1 MNKIIKKI
9 KAIKIVHNENGMV
22 SISAS
27 IILSLVVMFT
37 LAIYELSL
45 GENDTVEVLKLN
57 KQAENYTISECLNM
71 INKYQNDYNLWQ
83 IDTKRAE
90 NITEFAE
97 AIIVDEQNLNNDKL
111 NAGDIKITAYL
122 MNYKQN
128 EYRLVVETSFTKKEI
143 TNQKCVYLI
152 QKDDDVVVQRWER

>member
-97 AIIVDEQNLNNDKL
+97 AIVVDEQNLNNDKL

-128 EYRLVVETSFTKKEI
+128 EYRLVVETSFPKKEI